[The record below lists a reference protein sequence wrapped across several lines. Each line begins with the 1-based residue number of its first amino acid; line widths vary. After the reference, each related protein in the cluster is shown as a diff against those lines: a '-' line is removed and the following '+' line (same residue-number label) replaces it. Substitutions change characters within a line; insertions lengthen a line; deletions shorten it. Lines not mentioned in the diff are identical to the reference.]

1 MSTIVAFP
9 PIVLVSTFTY
19 WTIGPISKTSDT
31 EIQSICHHSVCG
43 FCKDFNSRSY
53 SLSVSF
59 GLTWVNVFLTLSFSV
74 IWNRI
79 AYCTDIT
86 RAWFFLSATN
96 FAVLFLI
103 LIQFLDGC
111 ISCSSSCCESKC
123 LPVRKLTYL
132 DVEDMDLQVTNEDI
146 VTVPS
151 KLSHLAILIF
161 TFGLINVGFV
171 FLLNNKDDVWED
183 YDGFYRK
190 TWSLHEG
197 IVGLLSII
205 CGILRLWASKGSY
218 RHYHV
223 LNICVLLCLCAMVV
237 FALNMFSQ
245 AHRAGRG
252 ARSEDLIM
260 ISLAVI
266 QVSLVIT
273 ALCYGQNIPSPYD
286 NLEDTEI
293 IDIDPI
299 DKENNENALS
309 DEIPETI
316 TKLERRKDQDNEPN
330 ADTIIADV
338 HIATSTNLEY
348 IPSPVD
354 NQEKIE
360 MGSIPS

>member
-31 EIQSICHHSVCG
+31 EIQSICHHTACH
-43 FCKDFNSRSY
+43 FFKDFNSTSY
-53 SLSVSF
+53 RLSVSF

-79 AYCTDIT
+79 AYCTDLLGMT
-86 RAWFFLSATN
+86 FFLSATN
-96 FAVLFLI
+96 IAVFFLI

-111 ISCSSSCCESKC
+111 ISCSSSCCKSKC
-123 LPVRKLTYL
+123 FPVRKLTYL
-132 DVEDMDLQVTNEDI
+132 DVEDMDLQETKEDI

-151 KLSHLAILIF
+151 KLSHLTILIF

-171 FLLNNKDDVWED
+171 FLENNNGLSKYGSD
-183 YDGFYRK
+183 RK
-190 TWSLHEG
+190 IWSFHEG

-245 AHRAGRG
+245 ADWTLKVGRDG
-252 ARSEDLIM
+252 DRIM
-260 ISLAVI
+260 MSLAII

-293 IDIDPI
+293 IDI
-299 DKENNENALS
+299 ENNENALS

-316 TKLERRKDQDNEPN
+316 TKLERTKDQDNEPN
-330 ADTIIADV
+330 ADTTIADV
-338 HIATSTNLEY
+338 HI
-348 IPSPVD
+348 
-354 NQEKIE
+354 
-360 MGSIPS
+360 

>member
-53 SLSVSF
+53 RLSVSF

-123 LPVRKLTYL
+123 FPVRKLTYL
-132 DVEDMDLQVTNEDI
+132 DVEDMDLQETKEDI

-151 KLSHLAILIF
+151 KLSHLTILIF

-171 FLLNNKDDVWED
+171 FLENNKDG
-183 YDGFYRK
+183 YGSTSYRK
-190 TWSLHEG
+190 TWSFHEG

-293 IDIDPI
+293 IDI
-299 DKENNENALS
+299 ENNENALS

-316 TKLERRKDQDNEPN
+316 TKLERRQDQDNEPY
-330 ADTIIADV
+330 ADTTIADV
-338 HIATSTNLEY
+338 HRATSTNVEY

-360 MGSIPS
+360 MDSQYLVKEEII